1 MPALSD
7 TLWLEMFYCPVYL
20 LYLLSHRSL
29 LLLLVCSN
37 VNDFN
42 FFYWILMYIFCVDR
56 DE

>member
-42 FFYWILMYIFCVDR
+42 FFYWILMYIFCMDR

>member
-42 FFYWILMYIFCVDR
+42 FFLLDFDVYFLR
-56 DE
+56 GQR